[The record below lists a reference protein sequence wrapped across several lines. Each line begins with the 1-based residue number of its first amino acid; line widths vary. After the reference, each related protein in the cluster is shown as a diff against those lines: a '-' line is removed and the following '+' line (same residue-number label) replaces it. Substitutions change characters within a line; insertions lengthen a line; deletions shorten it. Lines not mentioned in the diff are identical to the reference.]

1 MALGDLLTNSSVPE
15 DHKRFTLVCVAAGAV
30 VVMFLGLYFVYD
42 TVRCGIFWCGSLADI
57 QTSRYVSHGILLAIC
72 IVSLVRR
79 LEKRRELPSK
89 DLAELMREARM
100 RRIRMGV
107 ALAVVVIPFLLLM
120 TAVLPR
126 MLSFTSTGISSEMLR
141 PSIDEFDEAYM
152 KTINVRVA
160 GVVLHFYSYTLI
172 FYGLLEFIAVT
183 TVTAASN
190 QSFGHFLSQQLQSG
204 WTKGEL
210 LTTFA
215 TLMATTLWFVYWIHD
230 HNYHSP
236 YLRGSY
242 TMLEGFY
249 KTFGQLGTFSFALL
263 LFPATKSSM
272 WYTALGI
279 TWERFLWAHRS
290 LGLWL
295 LVCACGVGLGPFP

>member
-1 MALGDLLTNSSVPE
+1 MPE
-15 DHKRFTLVCVAAGAV
+15 DHKRFTLVC
-30 VVMFLGLYFVYD
+30 LHCR
-42 TVRCGIFWCGSLADI
+42 RCCCRHVPGPLF
-57 QTSRYVSHGILLAIC
+57 C
-72 IVSLVRR
+72 IRHRALRHLLVRQSCR
-79 LEKRRELPSK
+79 HTNLKVCLARDPVGDLHCLARPSFGETERAAIE

-126 MLSFTSTGISSEMLR
+126 MLSFTSTGISTEMSP
-141 PSIDEFDEAYM
+141 PSIDEFDEACM

-160 GVVLHFYSYTLI
+160 GVVLHFYPYTLF

-210 LTTFA
+210 LRPMILPARFQPA
-215 TLMATTLWFVYWIHD
+215 WR
-230 HNYHSP
+230 HSHGAS
-236 YLRGSY
+236 RCSSDIV
-242 TMLEGFY
+242 
-249 KTFGQLGTFSFALL
+249 QLCTW
-263 LFPATKSSM
+263 
-272 WYTALGI
+272 WYV
-279 TWERFLWAHRS
+279 WS
-290 LGLWL
+290 
-295 LVCACGVGLGPFP
+295 VGLHAAGEETP